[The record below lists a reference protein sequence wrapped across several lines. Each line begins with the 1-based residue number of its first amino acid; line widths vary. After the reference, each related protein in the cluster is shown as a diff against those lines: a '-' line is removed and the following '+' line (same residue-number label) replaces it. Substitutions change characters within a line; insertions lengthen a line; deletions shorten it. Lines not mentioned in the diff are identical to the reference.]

1 MGIRDPR
8 DYDIRLIA
16 SHRLEFLHPHLYPG
30 DYDIRPVDIRMESD
44 CQTQWRQM
52 WVSHRASCRYKRRVI
67 YRVNMGVT
75 SREPVLKYNNSGIPV
90 HLTRPG

>member
-1 MGIRDPR
+1 MRRRQNPKVGLIEKLDTIMTVLVSVEGAHECEVIVRHNRDR
-8 DYDIRLIA
+8 CR
-16 SHRLEFLHPHLYPG
+16 
-30 DYDIRPVDIRMESD
+30 
-44 CQTQWRQM
+44 
-52 WVSHRASCRYKRRVI
+52 VSHRVSCRYKRRVI